1 MDYINNIWTKTIKE
15 LEEKQEIARKIAE
28 KVKDGDVIGFGSGST
43 SYVAIIEIANK
54 IKNENIN
61 ITAIPTS
68 VEIEMICEK

>member
-1 MDYINNIWTKTIKE
+1 MDYINNIWTKPITN